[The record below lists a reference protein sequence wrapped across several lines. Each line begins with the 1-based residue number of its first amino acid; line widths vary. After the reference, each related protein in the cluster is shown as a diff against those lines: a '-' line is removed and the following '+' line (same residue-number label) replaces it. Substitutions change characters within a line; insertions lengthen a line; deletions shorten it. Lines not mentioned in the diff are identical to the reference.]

1 MKATDILLDADYDLA
16 IERGDLVA
24 GESDAQH
31 LELLLQTNQGEW
43 RQDPLVGVGLGRYL
57 SSPYGPQQAAEL
69 TRTLSIQLERD
80 GYSILELDLA
90 ELSSALI
97 NAERL

>member
-1 MKATDILLDADYDLA
+1 MKATDILLDANYDLA
-16 IERGDLVA
+16 IERGDLVT

-43 RQDPLVGVGLGRYL
+43 RQDPLVGVGLSRYL